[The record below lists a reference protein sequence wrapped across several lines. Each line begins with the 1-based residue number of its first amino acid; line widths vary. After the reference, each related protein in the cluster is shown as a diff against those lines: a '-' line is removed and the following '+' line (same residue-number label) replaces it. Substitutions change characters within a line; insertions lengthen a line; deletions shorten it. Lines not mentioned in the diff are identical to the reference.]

1 MLDFVHSTEA
11 VRILHA
17 LKAATFGSSPDVAAL
32 FSSKRV
38 EFPLALVL
46 NHPQHEGLNMI
57 ATLFAVDI
65 PLIIF
70 IGIVVLLGL
79 AFIAGALFIFLVL
92 PGKSEARRR
101 RERRENR
108 RRMLAELVFE
118 AINRR

>member
-1 MLDFVHSTEA
+1 
-11 VRILHA
+11 
-17 LKAATFGSSPDVAAL
+17 
-32 FSSKRV
+32 
-38 EFPLALVL
+38 
-46 NHPQHEGLNMI
+46 MI
-57 ATLFAVDI
+57 ATLLAVDI

-108 RRMLAELVFE
+108 RRMLAEFVFD
-118 AINRR
+118 ILDRR

>member
-1 MLDFVHSTEA
+1 
-11 VRILHA
+11 
-17 LKAATFGSSPDVAAL
+17 
-32 FSSKRV
+32 
-38 EFPLALVL
+38 
-46 NHPQHEGLNMI
+46 MI
-57 ATLFAVDI
+57 ATLFGVDI

-108 RRMLAELVFE
+108 RRMLAEFVFE